1 MRKGQAGIE
10 WWMNIS
16 LEPTSYI
23 TKSFGTCF
31 LRIYLDMG
39 KAPSKELSRGLLPM
53 RSCVLQERIELQAP
67 AGGSR
72 REKVNPAYS
81 SQLYPRCGYIHL
93 KNYRGDKFVYRHGEH
108 TRHTDKLAHTTSRK
122 RLEIGRFF
130 RGRRRTGCMR
140 CFWRGLPVIAGYRPM
155 GIPRRGDCS
164 RANNSRH
171 WKGVLFDC

>member
-10 WWMNIS
+10 WWMNTS
-16 LEPTSYI
+16 LELTSYI

-81 SQLYPRCGYIHL
+81 SQLYPRCGYIHP
-93 KNYRGDKFVYRHGEH
+93 KNYRGGQVCVSSWRAYSSYGQVGTYNLKEKIGNREI
-108 TRHTDKLAHTTSRK
+108 LSWTS
-122 RLEIGRFF
+122 
-130 RGRRRTGCMR
+130 
-140 CFWRGLPVIAGYRPM
+140 
-155 GIPRRGDCS
+155 
-164 RANNSRH
+164 
-171 WKGVLFDC
+171 